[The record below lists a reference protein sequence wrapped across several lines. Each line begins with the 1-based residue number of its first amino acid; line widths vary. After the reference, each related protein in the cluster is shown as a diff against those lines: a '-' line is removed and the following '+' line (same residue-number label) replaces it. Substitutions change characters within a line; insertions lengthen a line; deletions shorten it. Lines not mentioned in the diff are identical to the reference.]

1 MSNSTITYLVGACAG
16 VFSLA
21 AFAVYVVV
29 PAWNAYS
36 RGWQRAAALFLALY
50 VLLAM
55 IGVGV
60 GAGLLVVY
68 FWDGINL
75 EVQ

>member
-1 MSNSTITYLVGACAG
+1 MSNTSISYLVGACAG

-21 AFAVYVVV
+21 AFAAYVVV
-29 PAWNAYS
+29 PAWSAYG
-36 RGWQRAAALFLALY
+36 RGWQRAAAMFLALY

-55 IGVGV
+55 IGAGA

-68 FWDGINL
+68 FWDRIA
-75 EVQ
+75 

>member
-1 MSNSTITYLVGACAG
+1 MGACTG
-16 VFSLA
+16 IFSLA

-36 RGWQRAAALFLALY
+36 RGWQRAAAMFLALY

-55 IGVGV
+55 IGT
-60 GAGLLVVY
+60 GAGAGFLVVY
-68 FWDGINL
+68 FWDRIG
-75 EVQ
+75 